1 MSDFRISSVD
11 GVVSITLTN
20 IPNTPKDLAHIFSEI
35 GEASLNIDMIC
46 QTAPYKDKINLS
58 FTIDQK
64 DLSATLKV
72 VGNLKDTYED
82 LVTEV
87 SAGKCKIMIYS
98 ELLKTQWGVAA
109 RLFKVMEEN
118 NLQVKLITTS
128 DMEISI
134 LLDERYHNLAKYA
147 LEKEFL

>member
-1 MSDFRISSVD
+1 MGDFKISSVD
-11 GVVSITLTN
+11 GVVSITLAN
-20 IPNTPKDLAHIFSEI
+20 VPNSPATLAHIFSEI
-35 GEASLNIDMIC
+35 GKAQLNIDMIC

-64 DLSATLKV
+64 DLTTTLKV
-72 VGNLKDTYED
+72 VGILKDKYEG

-87 SAGKCKIMIYS
+87 SPGKCKIMIYS

-109 RLFKVMEEN
+109 RLFKAMAEN
-118 NLQVKLITTS
+118 SLQVKLITTS

-134 LLDERYHNLAKYA
+134 LLDDRYHELAKSA